1 MDLKQMFHTLQFM
14 AHAQSVLR
22 HRIKSRKVS
31 AVLVEDGPDKGAI
44 WHFGEPVKE
53 QRALENG
60 SAWADL
66 SHLEIVA
73 IKGEDRLTW
82 LHALT
87 TQHHEQLQAG
97 QWQEALI
104 LDPRGHIEYQF
115 LVVDD
120 GDTVFLVLDPGYKET
135 LIEYLNKM
143 KFMLRVDV
151 RDATS
156 EFAVLRAPGA
166 ITDLGGPYA
175 LVPRSELDDM
185 RKVFNESATQAGT
198 WALDAMRVAAGRIRI
213 GFDTDHKSIPNE
225 LGVLNKSVHMAKG
238 CYRGQETVA
247 KIYNLGN
254 PPRRLVL
261 LHLDGSVVTSPAK
274 GTDVLNGE
282 VRVGFIGTVA
292 RHHELGTIALAVIKR
307 NTPVEAQLEVDGIP
321 AIQQVIVPA

>member
-1 MDLKQMFHTLQFM
+1 
-14 AHAQSVLR
+14 
-22 HRIKSRKVS
+22 VS

-53 QRALENG
+53 QRALETG
-60 SAWADL
+60 TAWADL
-66 SHLEIVA
+66 SHLDIVA

-87 TQHHEQLQAG
+87 TQHHEQLQPG

-104 LDPRGHIEYQF
+104 LDPQGHVEYQF
-115 LVVDD
+115 LLVDD
-120 GDTVFLVLDPGYKET
+120 GDTVFLVLDPGYKDT

-151 RDATS
+151 RDASS
-156 EFAVLRAPGA
+156 EIAVLRAPGTT
-166 ITDLGGPYA
+166 TDLGGPYA
-175 LVPRSELDDM
+175 LVPRAELEEM
-185 RKVFNESATQAGT
+185 RRVFNESATQVGT
-198 WALDAMRVAAGRIRI
+198 WALDAMRVAAGRVRI
-213 GFDTDHKSIPNE
+213 GFETDHKSIPNE

-261 LHLDGSVVTSPAK
+261 LHLDGSVVTSPPK
-274 GTDVLNGE
+274 GTDVMNGE
-282 VRVGFIGTVA
+282 VKVGFLGTVA

-307 NTPVEAQLEVDGIP
+307 NTPVDAELTVDGVP
-321 AIQQVIVPA
+321 AIQQIIVPA